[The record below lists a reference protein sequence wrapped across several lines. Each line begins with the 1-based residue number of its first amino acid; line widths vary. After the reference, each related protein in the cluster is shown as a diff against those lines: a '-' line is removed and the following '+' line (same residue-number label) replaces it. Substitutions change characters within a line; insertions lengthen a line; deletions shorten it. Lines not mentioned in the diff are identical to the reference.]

1 MILCY
6 QDEAKKIEGALT
18 PDPDSFAASY
28 AFDSKLPLHEGGD
41 EDGTYRTLQLF
52 VLPRL
57 SVGAFFF
64 VRTDTVV
71 VLSVFAQ

>member
-28 AFDSKLPLHEGGD
+28 AFNSKLPLHEGGD
-41 EDGTYRTLQLF
+41 EDGTYRTLQF
-52 VLPRL
+52 VLSRL
-57 SVGAFFF
+57 RRLALFSSC
-64 VRTDTVV
+64 
-71 VLSVFAQ
+71 VLAPILL